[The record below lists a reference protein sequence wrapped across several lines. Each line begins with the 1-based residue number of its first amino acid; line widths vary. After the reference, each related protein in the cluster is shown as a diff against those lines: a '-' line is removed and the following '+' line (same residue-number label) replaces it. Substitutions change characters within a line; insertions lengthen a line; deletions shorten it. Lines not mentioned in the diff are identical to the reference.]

1 MVYLFLTTGHETVEA
16 LTAVDLLRRAKI
28 EVTTVSITGALEV
41 TSSLGITVQADQVFE
56 EIDYADVEAIIL
68 PGGPG
73 TSSYLDHQD
82 LCNLIVASYESGK
95 LVAAI
100 CAAPSILPKLGIEV
114 KSTVYPT
121 LVDEIKHYTGES
133 VSVDR
138 NVITGEALAASVDF
152 ALEIIKY
159 LLNEEEADK
168 VAKGIVKK

>member
-16 LTAVDLLRRAKI
+16 LTVVDLLRRAKI

-41 TSSLGITVQADQVFE
+41 TSSLGITVQADKVFA
-56 EIDYADVEAIIL
+56 EIDYADAEAIIL

-82 LCNLIVASYESGK
+82 LCNLILESYEKGI

-100 CAAPSILPKLGIEV
+100 CAAPSILAKLGIEV
-114 KSTVYPT
+114 KSTVYPA
-121 LVDEIKHYTGES
+121 LSDEVKHYTGAS
-133 VSVDR
+133 VSIDG
-138 NVITGEALAASVDF
+138 NVITGEALAASIEF
-152 ALEIIKY
+152 SLEIIQY
-159 LLNEEEADK
+159 LLNEEAANI